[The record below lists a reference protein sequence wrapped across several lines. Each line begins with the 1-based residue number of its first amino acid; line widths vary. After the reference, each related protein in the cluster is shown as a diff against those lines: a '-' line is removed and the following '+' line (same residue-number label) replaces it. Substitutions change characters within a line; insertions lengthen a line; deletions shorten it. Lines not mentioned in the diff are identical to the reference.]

1 MISKNLTSQLRLKHY
16 PQSVRYDGV
25 HGKGCSKAYG
35 HTELKSLVDP
45 DKLTVVTFS
54 VIPQL
59 KPVNPPRH
67 KIILEDSAIKE
78 LKLADPDP
86 GRTINLI
93 IGNRVWRAASSDIQ
107 LKLTLTKTLFGWSV
121 ARLLGNNDLPQV
133 LHTQPQE
140 DQLQWSLKRLWEL
153 DQVPE
158 TPSLSNTDTQ
168 IVAEFE
174 ETHSRNAHS

>member
-67 KIILEDSAIKE
+67 KTILEDSAIKE

-93 IGNRVWRAASSDIQ
+93 IGN
-107 LKLTLTKTLFGWSV
+107 
-121 ARLLGNNDLPQV
+121 LGRSECVEGSIIRHPAEA
-133 LHTQPQE
+133 HTHQ
-140 DQLQWSLKRLWEL
+140 DSLWLECSQTAGK
-153 DQVPE
+153 
-158 TPSLSNTDTQ
+158 
-168 IVAEFE
+168 
-174 ETHSRNAHS
+174 